1 MNAKKINTSQT
12 KIVGHAQSKLIL
24 IGEHSVVY
32 GQPAIALPFPLI
44 GVEATVEHSPG
55 DIYLKSD
62 LYAGSIDQAPTLLSG
77 IVCTI
82 KHTLQMLNL
91 PDKNLLIE
99 VESTIPPGKGLGSSA
114 AVATAVVKSLFVYA
128 GETYTN
134 KQILSYANIAE
145 THAHGSPSGIDSLTV
160 NSDKPVWYE
169 MGKTIDY
176 IDTQGEFHFVVAD
189 SGREADTKTA
199 VGTVKELMK
208 ATPEKI
214 ERTMN
219 RLGEITYQVRESLE
233 SSSKQMLGTLLNEA
247 QKELVALGVS
257 DLGLNK
263 LITFVLNEGALGAK
277 LTGAGN
283 GGCIIALAKNQQH
296 SRLLTEKLLKSGVE
310 SVWPFTLKN
319 NKAK

>member
-1 MNAKKINTSQT
+1 MKAKKINMSQT
-12 KIVGHAQSKLIL
+12 KIVGHSQSKLIL

-44 GVEATVEHSPG
+44 GVEAIVEYSLG

-62 LYAGSIDQAPTLLSG
+62 LYEGPIDRAPTLLSG
-77 IVCTI
+77 IVSTI
-82 KHTLQMLNL
+82 KHTLKMLNL

-145 THAHGSPSGIDSLTV
+145 TYAHGSPSGIDSLTV

-169 MGKTIDY
+169 MGKSIDY
-176 IDTQGEFHFVVAD
+176 INTQGEFHFVVAD

-199 VGTVKELMK
+199 VDTVKELMK

-233 SSSKQMLGTLLNEA
+233 NSSKQMLGTLLNEA
-247 QKELVALGVS
+247 QKELVTLGVS

-283 GGCIIALAKNQQH
+283 GGCIIALAKNHQH

-319 NKAK
+319 NEAK